1 MNPLRGDT
9 LDALLKDLRAQV
21 KKGGDGVSLTMAQA
35 KVLLDELLRLV
46 QSNDRLRRQNR
57 RVRKRLHAATG
68 ESIND
73 DAADDGAD
81 GAAADQDDTV

>member
-57 RVRKRLHAATG
+57 RVRKRLQAATG
-68 ESIND
+68 EPIPD

>member
-21 KKGGDGVSLTMAQA
+21 KKGGEGVALTTAQA

-57 RVRKRLHAATG
+57 RVRKRLQAATG
-68 ESIND
+68 EEATD
-73 DAADDGAD
+73 DAADDGAE
-81 GAAADQDDTV
+81 GAESDQDDTV